1 MYEDI
6 NETIEVATHFKGG
19 KANPLAFR
27 WQNLLFKIS
36 KINLYHKFRAGQDI
50 IHAYSVSTDQ
60 GGTFKISFN
69 PNLLTWRL
77 NQIYNQ

>member
-6 NETIEVATHFKGG
+6 NEPIEVATHFKGG
-19 KANPLAFR
+19 RASPLAFR
-27 WQNLLFKIS
+27 WQHLFFKVS
-36 KINLYHKFRAGQDI
+36 RVNLYHKFRIGRDV

-60 GGTFKISFN
+60 GGTFKISFD

-77 NQIYNQ
+77 NQIYN